1 MSSLVKNIIKYS
13 LTLALAVALVYYVL
27 STVDVP
33 EMINKVKQAKLS
45 WVILGVSINLISH
58 FSRARRWNL
67 LMEPMG
73 YNPKTHRTFVAVM
86 VGYFANLFLPRMGE
100 LSRCAVLK
108 RTDNVPID
116 KAFGTVVA
124 ERAFDFI
131 CLISLIGLSLILE
144 FNRLTTFFSEK
155 VFNNNT
161 TPTAE
166 ASLISNPFIWG
177 SAILGLC
184 ALVFVVFREKIKTL
198 SIYQKI
204 LAFIKGV
211 LEGVFSIRNLKR
223 KNEFIFHTIFIWVC
237 YYLMTYLVFFSLDA
251 TSSLSPV
258 AGLVLLVVGGLG
270 MSAPVQGGFG
280 AFHEFVSS
288 ALEGFYHLSKLDGL
302 AFAVVIHTSQTLAV
316 VIIGGA
322 AVIVSLF
329 LSRKTQIDD
338 LR

>member
-1 MSSLVKNIIKYS
+1 MSSLVKNIIKYT
-13 LTLALAVALVYYVL
+13 LTLVLAVALVFYVL
-27 STVDVP
+27 STVNVA

-45 WVILGVSINLISH
+45 WVILGVSINLLSH
-58 FSRARRWNL
+58 LSRARRWNL

-73 YNPKTHRTFVAVM
+73 YKPKTHRTFVAVM

-100 LSRCAVLK
+100 ISRCAVLK

-131 CLISLIGLSLILE
+131 CLIILIGLSLILE

-155 VFNNNT
+155 VFNEP

-166 ASLISNPFIWG
+166 ASLTTNPLLWG

-184 ALVFVVFREKIKTL
+184 VLMFVSFREKIKNL
-198 SIYQKI
+198 NIYKKI
-204 LAFIKGV
+204 VAFIKGV
-211 LEGVFSIRNLKR
+211 LEGVFSIRKLKR
-223 KNEFIFHTIFIWVC
+223 KNEFIFHTIFIWAC
-237 YYLMTYLVFFSLDA
+237 YYFMTYLVFFSLEA

-316 VIIGGA
+316 IIVGGA
-322 AVIVSLF
+322 AVIVTLF

>member
-13 LTLALAVALVYYVL
+13 LTLALAVALVFYVL
-27 STVDVP
+27 STVNVA

-45 WVILGVSINLISH
+45 WVILGVSINLLSH
-58 FSRARRWNL
+58 LSRARRWNL

-73 YNPKTHRTFVAVM
+73 YKPKTHRTFVAVM

-100 LSRCAVLK
+100 ISRCAVLK

-131 CLISLIGLSLILE
+131 CLITLIGLSLILE
-144 FNRLTTFFSEK
+144 FNRLTTFFSEN
-155 VFNNNT
+155 VFNKT

-177 SAILGLC
+177 SAILGLF
-184 ALVFVVFREKIKTL
+184 AIIYLAFREKIKKL
-198 SIYQKI
+198 IIYQKI

-223 KNEFIFHTIFIWVC
+223 K
-237 YYLMTYLVFFSLDA
+237 
-251 TSSLSPV
+251 
-258 AGLVLLVVGGLG
+258 
-270 MSAPVQGGFG
+270 
-280 AFHEFVSS
+280 
-288 ALEGFYHLSKLDGL
+288 K
-302 AFAVVIHTSQTLAV
+302 
-316 VIIGGA
+316 
-322 AVIVSLF
+322 
-329 LSRKTQIDD
+329 
-338 LR
+338 

>member
-1 MSSLVKNIIKYS
+1 MSSLVKNVIKYS
-13 LTLALAVALVYYVL
+13 FTLALAVALVFYVL
-27 STVDVP
+27 STVDVA
-33 EMINKVKQAKLS
+33 EMIHKVTQAKLS
-45 WVILGVSINLISH
+45 WIILGVSINLLSH
-58 FSRARRWNL
+58 LSRARRWNL

-73 YNPKTHRTFVAVM
+73 YKPKTYRTFVAVM

-100 LSRCAVLK
+100 ISRCAVLN

-131 CLISLIGLSLILE
+131 CLIILIGLSLILE

-155 VFNNNT
+155 VFNNKT

-166 ASLISNPFIWG
+166 ASLISNPIFWG
-177 SAILGLC
+177 STFLGLC
-184 ALVFVVFREKIKTL
+184 VFMFVIFREKIKNL
-198 SIYQKI
+198 SIYKKV
-204 LAFIKGV
+204 LTFIKGV
-211 LEGVFSIRNLKR
+211 MEGVFSIRKLKR

-237 YYLMTYLVFFSLDA
+237 YYFMTYLVFFSLDA
-251 TSSLSPV
+251 TSSLSPA

-316 VIIGGA
+316 IIVGGA
-322 AVIVSLF
+322 ALIATLF
-329 LSRKTQIDD
+329 LSRKTQTND